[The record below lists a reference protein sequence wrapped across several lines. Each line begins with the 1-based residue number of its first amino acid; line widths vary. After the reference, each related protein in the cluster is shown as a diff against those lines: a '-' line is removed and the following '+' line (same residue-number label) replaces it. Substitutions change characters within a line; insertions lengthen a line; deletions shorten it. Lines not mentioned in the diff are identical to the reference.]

1 MEVLK
6 DYESRYYLRIEGH
19 LITRTPKV
27 EFVHGRFHSKAAS
40 IQPAE
45 DDALHV
51 AAAFLQ
57 SAEELGGD
65 SLAIYL
71 IKEAVM
77 AKTSILIINVATH
90 TIVAKKLFEVEVK
103 PALEANPGTQAF
115 ASADEFNKLSV
126 AQRCAI
132 ARPYLNDKE
141 KDNTPD
147 GEGFAAQAWKIANRF
162 TNPKPPK
169 AEKTPAA
176 GKEKKEAAPRA
187 PGVKTKIADLFT
199 KGDGPDTLHLSV
211 DEIMAKV
218 EGTKSSVVTAISD
231 LRSAKYCGKGGVV
244 NLTLVGGKYALAGG
258 KAEAKAKEAQV
269 AIDKE
274 EADKKAAAKKAKE
287 DAAAKAKAEK
297 DAKAEQKK
305 AEAAKTEQKAA

>member
-1 MEVLK
+1 MEVFK

-27 EFVHGRFHSKAAS
+27 EFVHGRFRTKAVS
-40 IQPAE
+40 VQPAE
-45 DDALHV
+45 DDVLHV

-71 IKEAVM
+71 IKEAIM
-77 AKTSILIINVATH
+77 AKTVILIIDVAAH
-90 TIVAKKLFEVEVK
+90 LVLSKKLFEIEVK
-103 PALEANPGTQAF
+103 PALEANPGAQAF
-115 ASADEFNKLSV
+115 ASKEAFDKLSV
-126 AQRCAI
+126 ADRCAI

-162 TNPKPPK
+162 TNPKPAK

-187 PGVKTKIADLFT
+187 PGVKSKIADLFT
-199 KGDGPDTLHLSV
+199 KGDGPDTMHLSV

-218 EGTKSSVVTAISD
+218 EGTKASVVTAISD
-231 LRSAKYCGKGGVV
+231 LRSAKYCGKGGIV

-258 KAEAKAKEAQV
+258 KAEAVAKEAQV
-269 AIDKE
+269 SVDKA
-274 EADKKAAAKKAKE
+274 EADKKAEAKKAKE
-287 DAAAKAKAEK
+287 EAAAKAKADKEAK
-297 DAKAEQKK
+297 DATKK
-305 AEAAKTEQKAA
+305 AEAAKTEAKPA